1 MLTKLQKQKTTST
14 NKPSPNP
21 VQIKKHSINTSVI
34 EQLGLSSVNEIKHKL
49 KSLEKYL
56 DESVSD
62 NSEEKKLIESIS
74 DLQIKL
80 LDSKEDK

>member
-1 MLTKLQKQKTTST
+1 MQKQKIT
-14 NKPSPNP
+14 NISKLNSKPI
-21 VQIKKHSINTSVI
+21 QIQKHSINTSVI
-34 EQLGLSSVNEIKHKL
+34 EQLELSSIKEIKNKL
-49 KSLEKYL
+49 NSLEKYL
-56 DESVSD
+56 EESVSD

>member
-1 MLTKLQKQKTTST
+1 MQKQKT
-14 NKPSPNP
+14 NKPNSKPI
-21 VQIKKHSINTSVI
+21 QIKKHSINTSVI
-34 EQLGLSSVNEIKHKL
+34 EQLELSSVNEIKHKL

>member
-1 MLTKLQKQKTTST
+1 MQKHKITST
-14 NKPSPNP
+14 SKHSSKPI
-21 VQIKKHSINTSVI
+21 QIKKHSINTSAI
-34 EQLGLSSVNEIKHKL
+34 EQIKLSSVNEIKQKL

-56 DESVSD
+56 DESASD

-74 DLQIKL
+74 GLQIQL

>member
-1 MLTKLQKQKTTST
+1 MQKQKTTYIS
-14 NKPSPNP
+14 KPSSKPI
-21 VQIKKHSINTSVI
+21 QIKKHSVNTSVI
-34 EQLGLSSVNEIKHKL
+34 EQLELSSVKEIKNKL

-56 DESVSD
+56 EESTGD

-80 LDSKEDK
+80 LDSNEDK

>member
-1 MLTKLQKQKTTST
+1 MQKQKTTST
-14 NKPSPNP
+14 SKPSSKPI
-21 VQIKKHSINTSVI
+21 QIKKHSVNTSLI
-34 EQLGLSSVNEIKHKL
+34 EQLELSSVKEIKNKL

-56 DESVSD
+56 EESTDD

-80 LDSKEDK
+80 LDFNEDK